1 MKPDVTPRV
10 FWVAA
15 AIAMTALIGAKA
27 FFFGGL

>member
-15 AIAMTALIGAKA
+15 AVVMTALVGAKA
-27 FFFGGL
+27 FLFGGL